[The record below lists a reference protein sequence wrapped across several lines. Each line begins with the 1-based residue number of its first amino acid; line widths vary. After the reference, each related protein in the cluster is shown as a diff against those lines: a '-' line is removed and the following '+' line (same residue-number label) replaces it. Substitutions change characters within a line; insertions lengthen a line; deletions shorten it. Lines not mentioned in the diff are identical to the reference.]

1 VSSAAPVV
9 DIHSHASLSVTD
21 MTPHIEHA
29 RRRGNDRMVLLGDVL
44 GFGYS
49 PPIEKVRLIN
59 DHTFDFVDH
68 HPEFLYGFCF
78 VNPLN
83 DPRDTI
89 EELER
94 CRARG
99 ARGAKMEVSALA
111 SDHRLD
117 PVMAHLRQVRLPLL
131 HHSWNTFSMGRTSVP
146 ECYQTDPD
154 DIAELAARF
163 PDVTIIAAH
172 LRPGGV
178 RGVWAV
184 RRHRNVLYDTSGG
197 QPTSEVL
204 EDAVRLL
211 GAERVLYGSDVGFPA
226 GGRDVAVAR
235 ACVDDAR
242 ITDRQRELILG
253 GNALRLLEG
262 AGR

>member
-1 VSSAAPVV
+1 MMVV
-9 DIHSHASLSVTD
+9 DIHSHASLGVNEMD
-21 MTPHIEHA
+21 AHIAYA

-44 GFGYS
+44 GYGYD
-49 PPIEKVRLIN
+49 PPIEKVRLVN
-59 DHTFDFVDH
+59 DQTFDLVAA
-68 HPEFLYGFCF
+68 HPDFLFGFCF

-83 DPRDTI
+83 DPRDSI
-89 EELER
+89 RELER

-99 ARGAKMEVSALA
+99 ARGAKMEVSTLA

-117 PVMAHLRQVRLPLL
+117 PIMEHLRRMHLPLL
-131 HHSWNTFSMGRTSVP
+131 HHSWNTFSMGKTAVAD
-146 ECYQTDPD
+146 CYQSDPD

-172 LRPGGV
+172 LRPGTV

-184 RRHRNVLYDTSGG
+184 RRHRNVVYDTSGG
-197 QPTSEVL
+197 QPTAEVL

-211 GAERVLYGSDVGFPA
+211 GAERVVYGSDVIFPS

-235 ACVDDAR
+235 ACIDDAR
-242 ITDRQRELILG
+242 ITDRQREMILG
-253 GNALRLLEG
+253 ENALRLLEG
-262 AGR
+262 GTP